1 MKINQVE
8 ELTGIPKKNIRFYE
22 DQKLVSPQR
31 NLSNGYREYSM
42 DDVALLNRIK
52 LFRKLG
58 IPIESI
64 RKMENGEEQLDDCL
78 YRKVHELRAASQNI
92 EQMQAVCQEILSTQA
107 CFDNINTEFYLEEIE
122 NLEKGGT
129 QFVNAEQENKR
140 HSIVV
145 PIIFAGLIV
154 VLMIALT
161 ALVWYLNSIDP
172 APFGVVQIFTLIA
185 LAVCAG
191 VIYACIERIKEIKG
205 GELDEARLGKDFMAG
220 MKTLVGGEIVGY
232 TEMVVEARAIATKR
246 MVDEAEA
253 LGADAIIGIRYGS
266 SSVMQ
271 SAAEVLA
278 YGTAIRF
285 I

>member
-64 RKMENGEEQLDDCL
+64 RKMESGEEQLDDCL
-78 YRKVHELRAASQNI
+78 FKKVHELKSTQQSV
-92 EQMQAVCQEILSTQA
+92 EQILGVCQEILSTQA
-107 CFDNINTEFYLEEIE
+107 RFDNIDTDFYLEEIE

-129 QFVNAEQENKR
+129 QFVNAEQEKKR
-140 HSIVV
+140 HSIAV
-145 PIIFAGLIV
+145 PIIFTGLIV
-154 VLMIALT
+154 VLMIALI
-161 ALVWYLNSIDP
+161 ALLWHLNSIDP
-172 APFGVVQIFTLIA
+172 APFGVVAICTLVA

-191 VIYACIERIKEIKG
+191 VIIACIERIKEIKG
-205 GELDEARLGKDFMAG
+205 GELDEARH
-220 MKTLVGGEIVGY
+220 Y
-232 TEMVVEARAIATKR
+232 
-246 MVDEAEA
+246 
-253 LGADAIIGIRYGS
+253 
-266 SSVMQ
+266 
-271 SAAEVLA
+271 
-278 YGTAIRF
+278 
-285 I
+285 

>member
-64 RKMENGEEQLDDCL
+64 RKMETGEEQLDDCL

-172 APFGVVQIFTLIA
+172 APFGIVQIFTLIA

-205 GELDEARLGKDFMAG
+205 GELDEARH
-220 MKTLVGGEIVGY
+220 Y
-232 TEMVVEARAIATKR
+232 
-246 MVDEAEA
+246 
-253 LGADAIIGIRYGS
+253 
-266 SSVMQ
+266 
-271 SAAEVLA
+271 
-278 YGTAIRF
+278 
-285 I
+285 

>member
-64 RKMENGEEQLDDCL
+64 RKMESGEEQLDDCL
-78 YRKVHELRAASQNI
+78 FKKVHELKATQQSV
-92 EQMQAVCQEILSTQA
+92 EQMLGVCQEILSTQA
-107 CFDNINTEFYLEEIE
+107 RFDNIDTDFYLEEIE

-129 QFVNAEQENKR
+129 QFVNAEPDNKR

-154 VLMIALT
+154 VLMIALI
-161 ALVWYLNSIDP
+161 ALLWHLNSIDP
-172 APFGVVQIFTLIA
+172 APFGVVGICTLVA

-191 VIYACIERIKEIKG
+191 VIIACIERIKEIKG
-205 GELDEARLGKDFMAG
+205 GELDEARH
-220 MKTLVGGEIVGY
+220 Y
-232 TEMVVEARAIATKR
+232 
-246 MVDEAEA
+246 
-253 LGADAIIGIRYGS
+253 
-266 SSVMQ
+266 
-271 SAAEVLA
+271 
-278 YGTAIRF
+278 
-285 I
+285 

>member
-64 RKMENGEEQLDDCL
+64 RKMESGEEQLDDCL
-78 YRKVHELRAASQNI
+78 FKKVHELKATQQSV
-92 EQMQAVCQEILSTQA
+92 EQMLGVCQEILSTQA
-107 CFDNINTEFYLEEIE
+107 RFDNIDTDFYLEEIE

-129 QFVNAEQENKR
+129 QFVNAEQEKKR
-140 HSIVV
+140 HSIAV
-145 PIIFAGLIV
+145 PIIFTGLIV
-154 VLMIALT
+154 VLMIALI
-161 ALVWYLNSIDP
+161 ALLWHLNSIDP
-172 APFGVVQIFTLIA
+172 APFGVVGICTLVA

-191 VIYACIERIKEIKG
+191 VIIACIERIKEIKG
-205 GELDEARLGKDFMAG
+205 GELDEARH
-220 MKTLVGGEIVGY
+220 Y
-232 TEMVVEARAIATKR
+232 
-246 MVDEAEA
+246 
-253 LGADAIIGIRYGS
+253 
-266 SSVMQ
+266 
-271 SAAEVLA
+271 
-278 YGTAIRF
+278 
-285 I
+285 

>member
-205 GELDEARLGKDFMAG
+205 GELDEARHY
-220 MKTLVGGEIVGY
+220 LVGGEIVGY

>member
-64 RKMENGEEQLDDCL
+64 RKMETGEEQLDDCL

-107 CFDNINTEFYLEEIE
+107 CFDNINTEFYLEEI
-122 NLEKGGT
+122 
-129 QFVNAEQENKR
+129 
-140 HSIVV
+140 
-145 PIIFAGLIV
+145 
-154 VLMIALT
+154 
-161 ALVWYLNSIDP
+161 
-172 APFGVVQIFTLIA
+172 
-185 LAVCAG
+185 
-191 VIYACIERIKEIKG
+191 
-205 GELDEARLGKDFMAG
+205 
-220 MKTLVGGEIVGY
+220 
-232 TEMVVEARAIATKR
+232 
-246 MVDEAEA
+246 
-253 LGADAIIGIRYGS
+253 
-266 SSVMQ
+266 
-271 SAAEVLA
+271 
-278 YGTAIRF
+278 
-285 I
+285 

>member
-1 MKINQVE
+1 
-8 ELTGIPKKNIRFYE
+8 
-22 DQKLVSPQR
+22 
-31 NLSNGYREYSM
+31 
-42 DDVALLNRIK
+42 
-52 LFRKLG
+52 
-58 IPIESI
+58 
-64 RKMENGEEQLDDCL
+64 MENGEEQLDDCL

-205 GELDEARLGKDFMAG
+205 GELDEARH
-220 MKTLVGGEIVGY
+220 Y
-232 TEMVVEARAIATKR
+232 
-246 MVDEAEA
+246 
-253 LGADAIIGIRYGS
+253 
-266 SSVMQ
+266 
-271 SAAEVLA
+271 
-278 YGTAIRF
+278 
-285 I
+285 

>member
-64 RKMENGEEQLDDCL
+64 RKMESGEEQLDDCL
-78 YRKVHELRAASQNI
+78 FKKVHELKATQQSV
-92 EQMQAVCQEILSTQA
+92 EQMLGVCQEILSTQA
-107 CFDNINTEFYLEEIE
+107 RFDNIDTDFYLEEIE

-129 QFVNAEQENKR
+129 QFVNAEQENIR

-154 VLMIALT
+154 VLMIALI
-161 ALVWYLNSIDP
+161 ALLWHLNSIDP
-172 APFGVVQIFTLIA
+172 APFGVVGICTLVA

-191 VIYACIERIKEIKG
+191 VIIACIERIKEIKG
-205 GELDEARLGKDFMAG
+205 GELDEARN
-220 MKTLVGGEIVGY
+220 Y
-232 TEMVVEARAIATKR
+232 
-246 MVDEAEA
+246 
-253 LGADAIIGIRYGS
+253 
-266 SSVMQ
+266 
-271 SAAEVLA
+271 
-278 YGTAIRF
+278 
-285 I
+285 

>member
-64 RKMENGEEQLDDCL
+64 RKMESGEEQLDDCL
-78 YRKVHELRAASQNI
+78 FKKVHELKATQQSV
-92 EQMQAVCQEILSTQA
+92 EQMLGVCQEILSTQA
-107 CFDNINTEFYLEEIE
+107 RFDNIDTDFYLEEIE

-129 QFVNAEQENKR
+129 QFVNADQENKR

-161 ALVWYLNSIDP
+161 ALLWHLNSIDP
-172 APFGVVQIFTLIA
+172 APFGVVAICTLVA

-191 VIYACIERIKEIKG
+191 VIIACIERIKEIKG
-205 GELDEARLGKDFMAG
+205 GELDEARH
-220 MKTLVGGEIVGY
+220 Y
-232 TEMVVEARAIATKR
+232 
-246 MVDEAEA
+246 
-253 LGADAIIGIRYGS
+253 
-266 SSVMQ
+266 
-271 SAAEVLA
+271 
-278 YGTAIRF
+278 
-285 I
+285 